1 MSSPRVKNTASA
13 KDLRKVFLLHIK
25 EVELD
30 IKSFREE
37 EDHVIK
43 KYEALMLDIIEET
56 LRPTEKVLQTAIV
69 ETYSVSHKDGKAI
82 ARGLHTAFKYAR
94 SKLQSASSGTKL
106 APSTWRVVQ
115 RMKELSGTQSS
126 PAKSS
131 PVKPLQVVPA
141 QPTSACS
148 PIRRMRFKGKGEVI
162 ANLGPQDIFAQYGL
176 SSAACSSA
184 AASSSKG
191 PAADLED
198 DDVEIISHGG
208 TVISSASSDQAGA
221 DLQAMIQEGMVPGGQ
236 KPYFDPSAGCYVRV
250 LAGGQSEKAELSKG
264 PAGFCLAQFPG
275 EHPFT
280 SQVPNLWLETQAK
293 GKGPKLKR
301 ARGKAVPKKKAKAK
315 AKAAE
320 PCKTPE
326 PLEKEDEEAEEEA
339 SEEDEQAEQP
349 LMDEDA
355 EEDSAAAAPGPSSE
369 ALIWQGYD
377 LSGMPESCHPP
388 AGASGKHSYTIRFD
402 ENAIAIDVLCNKRA
416 FYVKKPE
423 KHKGQWTWNSFDSIS
438 ACLKDLLRRCRE
450 DVSRPTVREL
460 S

>member
-13 KDLRKVFLLHIK
+13 KDLRKVFLLRIK
-25 EVELD
+25 EVKLD

-56 LRPTEKVLQTAIV
+56 LQPTEKVLQTAIV
-69 ETYSVSHKDGKAI
+69 ETYSVRVSHKDGKAI

-94 SKLQSASSGTKL
+94 SKLQSASSGKKL

-148 PIRRMRFKGKGEVI
+148 PIRRMRFKGKGEMI

-184 AASSSKG
+184 AASSSRG

-198 DDVEIISHGG
+198 DDVEIIRHGG

-301 ARGKAVPKKKAKAK
+301 ARGKAVPKKNAKAK

-326 PLEKEDEEAEEEA
+326 PLEKEKRRLQKRM
-339 SEEDEQAEQP
+339 SRQ
-349 LMDEDA
+349 
-355 EEDSAAAAPGPSSE
+355 SS
-369 ALIWQGYD
+369 
-377 LSGMPESCHPP
+377 P
-388 AGASGKHSYTIRFD
+388 
-402 ENAIAIDVLCNKRA
+402 
-416 FYVKKPE
+416 
-423 KHKGQWTWNSFDSIS
+423 
-438 ACLKDLLRRCRE
+438 
-450 DVSRPTVREL
+450 
-460 S
+460 